1 MSDAPV
7 PIFAFDV
14 TADGKSSRA
23 SDANPEPAAG
33 ASWRWLHFDRETEHL
48 AGWFAAHLP
57 PLAGQ
62 TLLALKT
69 RPRIEPCE
77 GALLVTLRGIN
88 LNAGAELA
96 DMVSLRLWVSD
107 TLVVSVRRSRVFA
120 VEEQA
125 NLMRDGIGHVSPHHL
140 LAALS
145 VALVDRIESVSLE
158 LEDRADRLEERVYDH
173 GQGPALDLPTLR
185 RRAIKLRRHIGPMA
199 DALRD
204 LGRQPD
210 GKLPKGLRHTLRDV
224 ANRAQRALDEILE
237 VHDRLRAISDHLEFA
252 QAARQERNGYR
263 LSIIAAIF
271 LPLGFLTGVFGM
283 NLAGMPGTQN
293 PSGFWIMVAAM
304 AATAAL
310 TAIVLRWLRWF

>member
-7 PIFAFDV
+7 PIFAFDIA
-14 TADGKSSRA
+14 ADGVSR
-23 SDANPEPAAG
+23 PAPDTSPTPADG
-33 ASWRWLHFDRETEHL
+33 ALWRWLHFDRETEHL
-48 AGWFAAHLP
+48 AGWFASHLP

-88 LNAGAELA
+88 LNAGEDLA

-107 TLVVSVRRSRVFA
+107 TLIVSVRRARVFA

-125 NLMRDGIGHVSPHHL
+125 RLMADGIGAPTTHHL
-140 LAALS
+140 LATLS
-145 VALVDRIESVSLE
+145 MALVDRIESVSLE
-158 LEDRADRLEERVYDH
+158 LEDRADDLEDLVYDRNED
-173 GQGPALDLPTLR
+173 PTLDLPTLR
-185 RRAIKLRRHIGPMA
+185 RRAIKLRRHVGPMA

-210 GKLPKGLRHTLRDV
+210 GKMPKGLRHTLRDA
-224 ANRAQRALDEILE
+224 ANRAQRALDEISE
-237 VHDRLRAISDHLEFA
+237 VHDRLRALSDHLEVS

-283 NLAGMPGTQN
+283 NLAGMPGTTD
-293 PSGFWIMVAAM
+293 PAGFWIMIAAM
-304 AATAAL
+304 VATALL
-310 TAIVLRWLRWF
+310 TALVLRWLRWF